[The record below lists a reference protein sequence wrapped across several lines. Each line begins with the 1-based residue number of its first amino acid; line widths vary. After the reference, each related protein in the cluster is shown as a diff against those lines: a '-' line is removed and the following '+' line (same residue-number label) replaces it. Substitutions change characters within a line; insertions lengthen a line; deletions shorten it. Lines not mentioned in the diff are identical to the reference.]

1 MEQGR
6 TASWLLKLIIRSFR
20 CSFAG
25 TKDMYIYI
33 SFFVHSCFQLPWRE
47 TIGYISRG
55 DPTFINLDR
64 R

>member
-1 MEQGR
+1 MVVKINNPLF
-6 TASWLLKLIIRSFR
+6 SLLL
-20 CSFAG
+20 CEAG

-47 TIGYISRG
+47 IIGYISRG